1 MTASSSALW
10 ETLSTEQ
17 KYELAGLAAGL
28 PASSSEVSDNDPM
41 MEKASD
47 DEPVPGPTPVHAVFT
62 MEWA

>member
-10 ETLSTEQ
+10 ETLPTEQ

-28 PASSSEVSDNDPM
+28 PASSSEVSDNDPT

-47 DEPVPGPTPVHAVFT
+47 DEPVPVPMLVHAIFT
-62 MEWA
+62 ME

>member
-28 PASSSEVSDNDPM
+28 PASLFEVSDNDTM

-47 DEPVPGPTPVHAVFT
+47 DEPVPVPMLVHAIFT
-62 MEWA
+62 ME